1 MRSMISS
8 SERALLRSDFRR
20 FWPLLFGYAMLWLCA
35 LPLALWSRRDYL
47 GPRQPLQ
54 AMNVINNYLNG
65 SITGVII
72 ISACFAVLLAMALF
86 AYLMNS
92 RSVGLLHALPLSRGR
107 QFTVHFAAGVVM
119 FTVVHVAAAL
129 LSLPVQTALGAVD
142 FRGTMEWLAVA
153 ELSGLIF
160 FSLATLCAMVTGWLL
175 AIPVIFVGVN
185 FMFAAFYFLFVGVS
199 QIFYWG
205 YQSSGWPAWVEWL
218 TPIVRMVRTVGMSD
232 PVLCGEEDG
241 ARWYVSYLSAE
252 SWKTL
257 AVYTVAAILLVAAAY
272 LFYRLRHSET
282 AGDAIVF
289 PWLRPVVLYVISLAG
304 GLGLGLLLWAM
315 IRNERSFFGLLICQ
329 VAAGLI
335 LYFGVRMLLHKS
347 FKVFGRRGWIGA
359 AALALVLVLV
369 TASVKVDLFG
379 TEKFV
384 PDPQRVSSVTI
395 TSYGSVPSVYGLED
409 PQGIEAA
416 TAFHKAILAQGEPA
430 EGEIN
435 AVIGVPTSE
444 YTGQE
449 NYFSFYIDYKMK
461 DGSYARRSYSQIIRR
476 GTPLYEAANAFYN
489 EPSVKAASRDSRYDF
504 PTIDPATISGGWFN
518 NYNQDGGG
526 STELTAAQARRLC
539 TVLQSY
545 FQKESRQPVDVL
557 AQQADEQNYA
567 SVYLEFIYRDA
578 NTNTTEAVSGSTAR
592 DDTGDSV
599 WSIDSLP
606 SDCTEVLDLL
616 VSFGLVKDVNEL
628 LNQK

>member
-20 FWPLLFGYAMLWLCA
+20 FWPLLFGYAVLWLCI
-35 LPLALWSRRDYL
+35 LPLGLWSRHDYL
-47 GPRQPLQ
+47 SPRRPLA
-54 AMNVINNYLNG
+54 AMSSVNNHLNDAA
-65 SITGVII
+65 SAAIF
-72 ISACFAVLLAMALF
+72 ISAFFAVLLAMALF
-86 AYLMNS
+86 SYLMNS
-92 RSVGLLHALPLSRGR
+92 RSVGLLHSLPLSRGR
-107 QFTVHFAAGVVM
+107 QFAVHFAVGVLM

-129 LSLPVQTALGAVD
+129 LSLPVQASLGAVD

-153 ELSGLIF
+153 ELSGLFF

-175 AIPVIFVGVN
+175 AIPVIFAGVN
-185 FMFAAFYFLFVGVS
+185 FMFAAFYFLFVAVS
-199 QIFYWG
+199 QLFYWG
-205 YQSSGWPAWVEWL
+205 YQSVGWPAWVDWL
-218 TPIVRMVRTVGMSD
+218 TPCVRLVRTISAD
-232 PVLCGEEDG
+232 YPVLCGAEDG
-241 ARWYVSYLSAE
+241 SRYYICHLGADA
-252 SWKTL
+252 WKAL
-257 AVYTVAAILLVAAAY
+257 LLYTVVALLFLAAAY
-272 LFYRLRHSET
+272 LFYRARHSET

-304 GLGLGLLLWAM
+304 GLGLGLLLWSM
-315 IRNERSFFGLLICQ
+315 IRSERSFLGLVICQ
-329 VAAGLI
+329 VATGLI

-379 TEKFV
+379 AEKFV

-430 EGEIN
+430 EDEIN
-435 AVIGVPTSE
+435 AVIGVPSSE

-449 NYFSFYIDYKMK
+449 DYFSFYIDYKMK
-461 DGSYARRSYSQIIRR
+461 DGSYVRRSYSQIIRR
-476 GTPLYEAANAFYN
+476 DTPLYEAANAFYN

-539 TVLQSY
+539 TALQSY

-557 AQQADEQNYA
+557 AQQADERNYA

-592 DDTGDSV
+592 DDTGDSA